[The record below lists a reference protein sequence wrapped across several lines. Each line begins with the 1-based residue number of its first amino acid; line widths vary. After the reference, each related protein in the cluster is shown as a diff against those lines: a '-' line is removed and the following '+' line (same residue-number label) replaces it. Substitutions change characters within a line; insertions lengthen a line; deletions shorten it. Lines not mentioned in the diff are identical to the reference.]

1 MTTPF
6 ICHIEWGTPDPAMLE
21 KFLTQLFSWQFQT
34 FAHQDLIYVPANG
47 DASVGMIQSDQMLA
61 GGSPNASRRVTDME
75 SVLAKAEE
83 LGAKIVVPKT
93 PMGDGSFAFIAAP
106 DGSLIGL
113 QNL

>member
-1 MTTPF
+1 MPTPF
-6 ICHIEWGTPDPAMLE
+6 ICHIEWGTPNPAMLE

-34 FAHQDLIYVPANG
+34 FASNDLIYVPADAG
-47 DASVGMIQSDQMLA
+47 ASVGIIQSDQMQA
-61 GGSPNASRRVTDME
+61 GGSPNASRRVIDME
-75 SVLAKAEE
+75 SMLAKAEE

-93 PMGDGSFAFIAAP
+93 PIGDGSFAFIAAP

>member
-6 ICHIEWGTPDPAMLE
+6 VCHIEWGTPDPAMLE

-34 FAHQDLIYVPANG
+34 FAPNDLVHVPADG
-47 DASVGMIQSDQMLA
+47 GASVSIIQSDQMRA
-61 GGSPNASRRVTDME
+61 GGSANASRRVIDME
-75 SVLAKAEE
+75 SMLAKAEE

>member
-1 MTTPF
+1 MSAPF
-6 ICHIEWGTPDPAMLE
+6 ICHIEWGTPDPARLE

-34 FAHQDLIYVPANG
+34 FAPNEPIYGPADG
-47 DASVGMIQSDQMLA
+47 GASVGSIQSDQMRDGRLQ
-61 GGSPNASRRVTDME
+61 NASRRVTDME
-75 SVLAKAEE
+75 SMLAKAEE

>member
-1 MTTPF
+1 MSTPF

-34 FAHQDLIYVPANG
+34 SSHDNLIYDSADG
-47 DASVGMIQSDQMLA
+47 GASVGILQSDPMRA
-61 GGSPNASRRVTDME
+61 SGSPNASRRVTDME
-75 SVLAKAEE
+75 SMLAKAEE

-93 PMGDGSFAFIAAP
+93 PIGDGSFAFIAAP